1 MYGADEK
8 KAFEAMMAEIEDSDE
23 DENLTYGARSMTKPS
38 SRHIA
43 ESKAVAE
50 PSPYGASAKSSASAN
65 ISYQNSQSFQMSK
78 QDEEIAKF
86 GIEATQTANEVQ
98 SEQINI
104 TKRWLTRSCSY
115 NERNS
120 MKCFVERERSTF
132 GMQTTYR
139 CYLEGSGGADSK
151 SDGSASSGARF
162 LMSAKKKV
170 VNKTSYYLISLDPD
184 ASDDR
189 GSETILGKVSTQLS

>member
-1 MYGADEK
+1 
-8 KAFEAMMAEIEDSDE
+8 
-23 DENLTYGARSMTKPS
+23 
-38 SRHIA
+38 
-43 ESKAVAE
+43 
-50 PSPYGASAKSSASAN
+50 
-65 ISYQNSQSFQMSK
+65 
-78 QDEEIAKF
+78 
-86 GIEATQTANEVQ
+86 
-98 SEQINI
+98 
-104 TKRWLTRSCSY
+104 
-115 NERNS
+115 